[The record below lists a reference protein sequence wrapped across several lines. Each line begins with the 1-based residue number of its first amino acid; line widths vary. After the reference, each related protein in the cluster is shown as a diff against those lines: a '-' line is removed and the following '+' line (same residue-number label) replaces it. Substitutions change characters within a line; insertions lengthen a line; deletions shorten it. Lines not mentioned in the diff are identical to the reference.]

1 MKIRFLA
8 DRVSFYIKRKLL
20 TVSVQ
25 RLLLMFL
32 SLSYRVMYHFKVF

>member
-1 MKIRFLA
+1 MKISFLA
-8 DRVSFYIKRKLL
+8 DKMSFYIKRKLL

-32 SLSYRVMYHFKVF
+32 SISYRVMYPFKVF